1 MTSDVMRG
9 DITDEERM
17 ARRMARTS
25 NRQRILV
32 LTFDSADAAL
42 AWDLLTGE
50 ERLQRL
56 LVTESTDD

>member
-1 MTSDVMRG
+1 MTSDLMRG

-17 ARRMARTS
+17 ARRMARMS

-32 LTFDSADAAL
+32 LTFDSTDAAR
-42 AWDLLTGE
+42 AWDRLTGE

>member
-17 ARRMARTS
+17 ARRMARMS

-32 LTFDSADAAL
+32 LTFDSTEEARR
-42 AWDLLTGE
+42 WDSLPGE
-50 ERLQRL
+50 ERLQHL